1 MIRYAINN
9 VGVLTPELR
18 LEVTNPVQDAG
29 A

>member
-9 VGVLTPELR
+9 VGVLTPEPR
-18 LEVTNPVQDAG
+18 LEVTNAVQDAG